1 MCLLT
6 IDTSITPD
14 LQRDESVSNRELASP
29 GNVLLCL
36 YGITLGA
43 PPTQT
48 HVAGERCSMGSKRK
62 RSVRPIRGLDT
73 GFRSAQQCG
82 AIQLSVI
89 FEFLCLTSALI
100 TFMYTILNLTARFC
114 DPLQNR
120 LAGPAKGFGARTI
133 PQSEGLGM
141 G

>member
-1 MCLLT
+1 MWGCA
-6 IDTSITPD
+6 PQEPPQP
-14 LQRDESVSNRELASP
+14 LQPLAD
-29 GNVLLCL
+29 V
-36 YGITLGA
+36 
-43 PPTQT
+43 
-48 HVAGERCSMGSKRK
+48 SKRFSAMK
-62 RSVRPIRGLDT
+62 ECRARAQGAVNAGALAPANSSIADIRDALDEAKKLAQQGKQAAT

-100 TFMYTILNLTARFC
+100 TFMYTALNPTARFR
-114 DPLQNR
+114 DSLQNR